1 MMFKKPVLMLTLAG
15 CAALAACSTPTQV
28 TTRDGQTTVA
38 PDKPEIDDDGF
49 VTYKKDGQT
58 VRTNKSE
65 IKEIREVD

>member
-1 MMFKKPVLMLTLAG
+1 
-15 CAALAACSTPTQV
+15 LAACSTPTQV